1 MPFSLSHAA
10 AFLLAGARSQLQQL
24 QSSTV
29 RGSLSDA
36 AQLMRQIFEEKD
48 PVKLLQVFYTARCS
62 TIAPLTL
69 FPQLQKKVH
78 SLAVLS
84 TGNYGRDLLVSA

>member
-1 MPFSLSHAA
+1 M
-10 AFLLAGARSQLQQL
+10 QQL
-24 QSSTV
+24 QSSTA

-48 PVKLLQVFYTARCS
+48 PVKLLQVFYTARCC
-62 TIAPLTL
+62 TIVPLTL